1 MLSSVLLSRWNEE
14 RMKIGERDPGK
25 FAGAIALAIAIFT
38 VVGLSA
44 GHVFH
49 SMKLW

>member
-1 MLSSVLLSRWNEE
+1 MKE
-14 RMKIGERDPGK
+14 RMNIGERDPGK
-25 FAGAIALAIAIFT
+25 FAGAVAVVIAVFT

-44 GHVFH
+44 GHIFH